1 MKADSKPQS
10 KLFIGPYAE
19 GGLSGLAMR
28 VSDELQLYGAN
39 SNASPWHDL
48 FHRKLDQPVST
59 LSGGEQVL
67 LALSCVTGIK
77 GLAHVGIDGGLEQLD
92 ATNRDKAVEFF
103 RSALLGDSAV
113 SFIDNRM
120 PEGWINGS
128 SSIHLNSENSFRPL
142 NLKVLLDSQISVQNF
157 PKIELK
163 KLNFAYPKSKK
174 IFDDFSLTLTP
185 GSTYRLI
192 GDNGVGKSTLLK
204 LMCGVLKP
212 SSGSITWDGMSYE
225 PFHTGNRLMSYA
237 TQNPDDQWTSTSLLG
252 DVTTRVKLLKF
263 KKLITPSDSESL
275 ISRMRNYE
283 KQITERLT
291 AESHLLD
298 YPRAFRKRLSLVWPL
313 LGALPWLAFD
323 EPTLGQDN
331 NAAQQIGLCIQEI
344 TKRGYGVI
352 FISHDER
359 LLAAVGQTNP
369 IRLDL
374 ID

>member
-1 MKADSKPQS
+1 MKADAKPQS

-48 FHRKLDQPVST
+48 FHRKFGQPVST

-92 ATNRDKAVEFF
+92 ATNRDKAIEFF
-103 RSALLGDSAV
+103 RTVLLNNSAV
-113 SFIDNRM
+113 SLIDNRM

-128 SSIHLNSENSFRPL
+128 SSIHLNSEKSSWPL
-142 NLKVLLDSQISVQNF
+142 NLKALLDGKTFAPNF
-157 PKIELK
+157 PKIELRK
-163 KLNFAYPKSKK
+163 INFAYSKSKK

-185 GSTYRLI
+185 GSVYRLA
-192 GDNGVGKSTLLK
+192 GGNGVGKSTLLK

-212 SSGSITWDGMSYE
+212 SSGSMTLDGMPYQ
-225 PFHTGNRLMSYA
+225 PFRTGNKLMSYA

-252 DVTTRVKLLKF
+252 DVTTRVKLLEF
-263 KKLITPSDSESL
+263 KKLITFSDSESL
-275 ISRMRNYE
+275 ICRTRDYE

-298 YPRAFRKRLSLVWPL
+298 YPRACRKRLSFVWPL

-323 EPTLGQDN
+323 EPTLGQDSN
-331 NAAQQIGLCIQEI
+331 TVRSIGWAIQKMTAI
-344 TKRGYGVI
+344 GYGVVL
-352 FISHDER
+352 ISHDER
-359 LLAAVGQTNP
+359 LLASIGEVKQ
-369 IRLDL
+369 ICLQ
-374 ID
+374 

>member
-1 MKADSKPQS
+1 MKADAKSQS

-39 SNASPWHDL
+39 SNASPWNELLHC
-48 FHRKLDQPVST
+48 KLGQPVST

-92 ATNRDKAVEFF
+92 ATNRDKAIEFL
-103 RSALLGDSAV
+103 RTALLGDSAV
-113 SFIDNRM
+113 SLIDNRM
-120 PEGWINGS
+120 PEGCINGAS
-128 SSIHLNSENSFRPL
+128 STHLNSEKSFWPF
-142 NLKVLLDSQISVQNF
+142 NFEDLLVGRIFAPNF
-157 PKIELK
+157 PKIELRK
-163 KLNFAYPKSKK
+163 ISFSYPKSKK

-185 GSTYRLI
+185 GSVYQLT

-204 LMCGVLKP
+204 LICGVLKP
-212 SSGSITWDGMSYE
+212 LSGSITLDGMPYE
-225 PFHTGNRLMSYA
+225 PFQTGNRLMSYA

-252 DVTTRVKLLKF
+252 DVTTRVRALEF
-263 KKLITPSDSESL
+263 KKVVTHSDGQSL
-275 ISRMRNYE
+275 ISRFQDYE
-283 KQITERLT
+283 SQITKLPT
-291 AESHLLD
+291 AGSHLLD

-323 EPTLGQDN
+323 EPTLGQDDD
-331 NAAQQIGLCIQEI
+331 AVLRIGQCIQEMI
-344 TKRGYGVI
+344 ERGYGII
-352 FISHDER
+352 FVSHDER
-359 LLAAVGQTNP
+359 LLSAISQTKP
-369 IRLDL
+369 IRLNL